1 MSKKQPVK
9 KEVEAPK
16 IKGVKISISNDQRTI
31 TREDVLMDN
40 DDMVVIMPKYQI
52 MTFKKRLY
60 WFANIL
66 YRHWD

>member
-1 MSKKQPVK
+1 MSKNKPAK
-9 KEVEAPK
+9 NEAETPK
-16 IKGVKISISNDQRTI
+16 IKGVKITISNDQRKI

-40 DDMVVIMPKYQI
+40 DDMVVIMPKYRI

>member
-1 MSKKQPVK
+1 MATKKAVQ
-9 KEVEAPK
+9 KEVKPK
-16 IKGVKISISNDQRTI
+16 IKGVKITVSNDQQTI
-31 TREDVLMDN
+31 TRESVMMDT
-40 DDMVVIMPKYQI
+40 DDMVVIMPHYRV